1 MQTNLRNNRL
11 PLAIIMLKVTLLIP
25 HKKHHQ
31 HRKRLTVNIKLKLQ
45 TYKQTGHYSQLEN

>member
-1 MQTNLRNNRL
+1 MRLEHGTMQTNLRNNRL

-31 HRKRLTVNIKLKLQ
+31 HRKRLNCQ
-45 TYKQTGHYSQLEN
+45 Y